1 MKMYN
6 KKEREREDY
15 SLLGLIKDFNDTN
28 LWREL
33 CKRLPDDADLGK
45 QVREMFKNKGCF
57 SFCSHDDSGNRW
69 KGNIKDISFETET
82 HPPSDECDICGHHW
96 LEHDK

>member
-15 SLLGLIKDFNDTN
+15 SLLGLIKYDTDFN

-33 CKRLPDDADLGK
+33 CKRLPDDADLGR
-45 QVREMFKNKGCF
+45 QVREMFKLHF
-57 SFCSHDDSGNRW
+57 
-69 KGNIKDISFETET
+69 
-82 HPPSDECDICGHHW
+82 
-96 LEHDK
+96 